1 MIDLQ
6 NSVER
11 CIIVSAVKKGANKY
25 ITNELLKEMSLLA
38 ETAGAEVIDTVYQEL
53 EKNNIA
59 TLIGKGK
66 VEEIAE
72 LIILEKINLVVF
84 DNELS
89 PIQLRNLEKA
99 FNIKVLDRS
108 GIILDIFA
116 SRAKTKQAKT
126 QVELAQLQYM
136 LPRLS
141 RMWTHL
147 SKQFGGI
154 GTKGPGETQI
164 ETDRRLIRNRIE
176 LLKESLKEIS
186 KQNYQKRKNQNRL
199 PRFGLV
205 GYTNAGK
212 STLMKQ
218 ITNESVYI
226 EDQLFATLDT
236 TTRKFTLPLGQ
247 DALLSDTVGFIRKLP
262 THLIASFESTLAEA
276 KESDFLLH
284 IIDIS
289 NEFFRDKI
297 KIVNETLDK
306 LGIKSDDNIMVFNKI
321 DKLIDNDEFTLI
333 QEEFPNSIFI
343 SAYNEKSI
351 SELLMLLQNKYN
363 TLSQDIEI
371 FLPYSESNLI
381 SKVYQ
386 FSEVLMQSNN
396 DEGYVIKLRV
406 QNNSVGSFQNVFSS
420 FIKS

>member
-6 NSVER
+6 NNVER

-72 LIILEKINLVVF
+72 LITLEKINLVVF

-186 KQNYQKRKNQNRL
+186 KQNVQKRKNQNRL

-289 NEFFRDKI
+289 NEFFRDQI

-321 DKLIDNDEFTLI
+321 DKLLDNDEFTLI

-351 SELLMLLQNKYN
+351 NELLMLLQNKYN
-363 TLSQDIEI
+363 TLSKDIEI

-406 QNNSVGSFQNVFSS
+406 QNNSVGSFHNVFSN

>member
-6 NSVER
+6 NRVER

-289 NEFFRDKI
+289 NEFFRDQI

>member
-289 NEFFRDKI
+289 NEFFRDQI

-306 LGIKSDDNIMVFNKI
+306 LGIKSNDNIMVFNKI

>member
-289 NEFFRDKI
+289 NEFFRDQI